1 MTLSVERPI
10 VLIGAGRMGGAL
22 MRGWLEGGLDA
33 AQLFV
38 RDPSPARETAQFV
51 AERGIAFNFEI
62 DDLAQ
67 RRPGAVVLAVKPQ
80 AMGDIVPLLR
90 PLVAP
95 ETVFLSIAAGTSLAT
110 LVRLLEREAAIVRS
124 MPNVA
129 ASIGRGISVACAGAR
144 VSEAQRDLCSGL
156 LEAVGDVAWVGSEDL
171 IDAATAIS
179 GSGPA
184 YAFYLVECLAA
195 AGEAVGLEAGLAMRL
210 ARATLSGAGEMLH
223 LSDESAAQLRQSV
236 TSPGGTTAAALEVL
250 MSDEGLAPLLKRA
263 VIKARDKA
271 RDLSG

>member
-22 MRGWLEGGLDA
+22 MRGWLESGLDV

-38 RDPSPARETAQFV
+38 RDPSPARETVQFV

-67 RRPGAVVLAVKPQ
+67 RQPAAVVLAVKPQ
-80 AMGDIVPLLR
+80 QMSEIVPLFR
-90 PLVAP
+90 PFVAP

-110 LVRLLEREAAIVRS
+110 LDRLLEGDAVVVRS

-144 VSEAQRDLCSGL
+144 VSEAQRDLCTEL
-156 LEAVGDVAWVGSEDL
+156 LDAVGEVAWVDSEDL
-171 IDAATAIS
+171 IDAVTAVS

-184 YAFYLVECLAA
+184 YVFYLVECLAA
-195 AGEAVGLEAGLAMRL
+195 AGEEIGLEAGLAMRL
-210 ARATLSGAGEMLH
+210 ARATISGAGEMLH
-223 LSDESAAQLRQSV
+223 LSDESAAQLRQNV

-250 MSDEGLAPLLKRA
+250 MGEGGLAVLLMRA